1 MIHRLIFF
9 SILLIDAVILF
20 FLTSEIS
27 ISYREAELLYGNF
40 SFLQLLVKSSL
51 YFFGQNDFA
60 LRLPMI
66 TLHLLSLLL
75 LSEISKKYIESS
87 KNRLWLILL
96 FVLLPGVVSSSLIIN
111 SAGLLIFGVLLF
123 VYIYENFSNKIV
135 YVLLPIYAIVDTGF
149 IYLFLALMAYYL
161 LKKEKQNFLYAL
173 FAFVFSIYIYG
184 FEIHGRPSGHF
195 LDAIGAYA
203 AVFSPIIFVYIFYT
217 LYRRYLTDKDDLA
230 WYIASSALLISLIL
244 SFRQRVSVE
253 YFAPYLMLA
262 LPLAAQTFISSYR
275 VRLKMFRKNYK
286 AIFVVSFILL
296 LINTLVVLF
305 NKELY
310 LIIDNPKKHFAHD
323 MHIAKE
329 LAQELKSQN
338 INCVTTDVE
347 TQSRLRFYG
356 ISDCKKY
363 ILVKNNF
370 VEKKDPDVT
379 ISYRNVILYSA
390 NVTKLNKE

>member
-123 VYIYENFSNKIV
+123 VYIYENFSKKIV

>member
-123 VYIYENFSNKIV
+123 VYIYEKHSKKII
-135 YVLLPIYAIVDTGF
+135 YVLLPIYALVDTGF

>member
-123 VYIYENFSNKIV
+123 VYIYEKHSKKII
-135 YVLLPIYAIVDTGF
+135 YVLLPIYALVDTGF

-173 FAFVFSIYIYG
+173 FVFLFSIYTYG